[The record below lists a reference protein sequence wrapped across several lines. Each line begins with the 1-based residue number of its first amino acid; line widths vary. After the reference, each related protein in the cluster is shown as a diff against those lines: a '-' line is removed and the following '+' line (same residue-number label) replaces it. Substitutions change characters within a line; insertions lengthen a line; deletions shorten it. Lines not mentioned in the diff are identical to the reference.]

1 MGALAV
7 SNPPIVCL
15 PGLGANAR
23 LFAALVEQ
31 GATVPAWPEPN
42 TPGLATGDLA
52 TYADR
57 VRDNLIAQSLWH
69 GAIIVGFSFG
79 GQVALSAAAR
89 AAARAADQG
98 LPMPRGIVLV
108 SAPRR
113 SDAIVARFR
122 RQVALS
128 RPLPGRLIAWAAER
142 LVADRFALACGLDEP
157 QRRELR
163 AMAAELD
170 VPLFKRQAQ
179 LAARWH
185 FSAADEQSIRE
196 AGTAIEH
203 VHAERDPVIPA
214 PSSDVPGVVRVPGRA
229 HLLTWTH
236 AALVDD
242 AIARAAGHR

>member
-1 MGALAV
+1 M

-23 LFAALVEQ
+23 LLAALVEQ
-31 GATVPAWPEPN
+31 GATVPAWPEPSA
-42 TPGLATGDLA
+42 PDLA
-52 TYADR
+52 AYAAR

-69 GAIIVGFSFG
+69 DAVIVGFSFG

-89 AAARAADQG
+89 AANRG

-113 SDAIVARFR
+113 SAAIVARFR
-122 RQVALS
+122 RQVLLS
-128 RPLPGRLIAWAAER
+128 RALPAPLIGWAAAH
-142 LVADRFALACGLDEP
+142 LVADRFGKACGLDEP

-163 AMAAELD
+163 AMAGELD

-185 FSAADEQSIRE
+185 FTDADERAIRD

-214 PSSDVPGVVRVPGRA
+214 PPSDIAGVVRVPGRA

-236 AALVDD
+236 AGLVDD
-242 AIARAAGHR
+242 AIERARVSRATSA

>member
-1 MGALAV
+1 MGAPKV

-23 LFAALVEQ
+23 LFAALIER

-42 TPGLATGDLA
+42 APDLA
-52 TYADR
+52 TADLAAYADR
-57 VRDNLIAQSLWH
+57 VRDDLIAQSLWH
-69 GAIIVGFSFG
+69 DAIIVGFSFG
-79 GQVALSAAAR
+79 GQIALSAAAR
-89 AAARAADQG
+89 AADRG

-142 LVADRFALACGLDEP
+142 LVANRFAAVCGLDEP
-157 QRRELR
+157 QTRELR

-179 LAARWH
+179 LAARWQ
-185 FSAADEQSIRE
+185 FSAGEEQSIRE

-214 PSSDVPGVVRVPGRA
+214 PPSDVPGVVRVPGRA

>member
-1 MGALAV
+1 MP
-7 SNPPIVCL
+7 SPTRRPIVCL

-23 LFAALVEQ
+23 LFAALVDR
-31 GATVPAWPEPN
+31 GATVPAWPD
-42 TPGLATGDLA
+42 LATPDRATSDLATSGLA

-57 VRDNLIAQSLWH
+57 VRDDLMAQSLWH
-69 GAIIVGFSFG
+69 DAIIVGFSFG

-89 AAARAADQG
+89 AADRG
-98 LPMPRGIVLV
+98 LPMPRGLVLV

-128 RPLPGRLIAWAAER
+128 RPLPARLIAWAAER
-142 LVADRFALACGLDEP
+142 LVADRFAAVCGLDEP

-179 LAARWH
+179 LAARWQ
-185 FSAADEQSIRE
+185 FSAAEERAITA
-196 AGTAIEH
+196 AGTTIEH

-214 PSSDVPGVVRVPGRA
+214 PSSEIAGVVRVPGRA

-236 AALVDD
+236 APLVDD
-242 AIARAAGHR
+242 AIQRAADHQR